1 MYDLDIEIVEV
12 TGGCW
17 KVVAKVR
24 LKLKNGWT
32 AVKKTAPPVYLAVV
46 TAMGGLAYYEDVRA
60 GAILAFQDANHG
72 YESVFN
78 NRQQNTKPGVFKGGS
93 CTYIPPDNQK
103 PSGGGSSEWGGK
115 DA

>member
-24 LKLKNGWT
+24 PKLKNGWT

-46 TAMGGLAYYEDVRA
+46 TAMGGLAYYEEVRA
-60 GAILAFQDANHG
+60 GSILAFQDAKHG

-78 NRQQNTKPGVFKGGS
+78 RQQNTNPGVFKGGS

-103 PSGGGSSEWGGK
+103 PSGGGSSEWGGI